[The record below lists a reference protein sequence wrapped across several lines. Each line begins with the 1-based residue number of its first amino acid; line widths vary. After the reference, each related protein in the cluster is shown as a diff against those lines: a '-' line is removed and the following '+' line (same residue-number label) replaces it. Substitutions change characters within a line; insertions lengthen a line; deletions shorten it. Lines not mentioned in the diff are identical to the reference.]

1 MIHTSRYE
9 FRTSEA
15 CRRIVDTF
23 KKTGRAKAL
32 EKPDSELTR
41 RIAAVFDV
49 PEDYLDMN
57 TAHALFSPNAMPD
70 DEYSG
75 GTYNLGFKNSL
86 LRGADHGRTAG
97 LRGGYM
103 DPLSG
108 IIDDLFLKVVV

>member
-1 MIHTSRYE
+1 
-9 FRTSEA
+9 
-15 CRRIVDTF
+15 
-23 KKTGRAKAL
+23 
-32 EKPDSELTR
+32 
-41 RIAAVFDV
+41 
-49 PEDYLDMN
+49 MN

-86 LRGADHGRTAG
+86 LRCADHGRAAG

-108 IIDDLFLKVVV
+108 IIDDLFLKVVVWNLMALDRWDIPEKEAIHNCIADIYTSQIIRYPPSVTDACHIVDHSSGTL